1 MAKRSSEEKI
11 IKTLSQYGLQNLS
24 DENDR
29 NAVYKIAKDL
39 YGTGMMDA
47 GVRLQLF
54 AKATDK
60 LQVIYQRAIIEQN
73 WVIIRALDRIASN
86 REK

>member
-1 MAKRSSEEKI
+1 MAKKNSEEKVL
-11 IKTLSQYGLQNLS
+11 KTLTQYGLQNLS

-29 NAVYKIAKDL
+29 TAVYKIAKDL
-39 YGTGMMDA
+39 YGTGLMDA
-47 GVRLQLF
+47 GVRLQMF

-73 WVIIRALDRIASN
+73 WVIIRELDRIASN
-86 REK
+86 LEK